1 MIISI
6 ISFHGESTFVCSALA
21 KDKLSRKRSL
31 CAYAESKNGNPT
43 FSRDFVYDRGTKQ
56 KKYESQRSAGIGKG
70 ERFEMRRGGIN
81 RGGAEKGLILVKG

>member
-6 ISFHGESTFVCSALA
+6 ISFHGEITFVFSALA

-43 FSRDFVYDRGTKQ
+43 FFCDFVYMWSEI
-56 KKYESQRSAGIGKG
+56 KKNTSRREAQEL
-70 ERFEMRRGGIN
+70 ER
-81 RGGAEKGLILVKG
+81 VKDSK